1 MKIQKCGHFRR
12 RYKVLQ
18 RTQPD
23 KRKQNF
29 RFSLHIFFLSC
40 ILLFGFPES
49 FFRAFSFHF
58 FVLAVFLVFFRIF
71 SPLSHQ
77 RKFFTSTLHQQEAE
91 FIVCLQWK
99 RHFVNILVD
108 SHLNIPHRCKQWP
121 PFLRN
126 PWSTLTIEGW
136 RKHHHHHL
144 DHRKSHR
151 EDGRTVPVR
160 CWERNGE
167 RHRPDCRQHFQPDL

>member
-1 MKIQKCGHFRR
+1 MDTSGEDIKF
-12 RYKVLQ
+12 YKEPSQTSGNKTSVSPSTPSSCLA
-18 RTQPD
+18 
-23 KRKQNF
+23 F
-29 RFSLHIFFLSC
+29 FFLV
-40 ILLFGFPES
+40 FQNP
-49 FFRAFSFHF
+49 FFVLFHF
-58 FVLAVFLVFFRIF
+58 ISSFLAVFLVFCRIF

-77 RKFFTSTLHQQEAE
+77 RKFFTSTSHQQEAE

-121 PFLRN
+121 PFLHN
-126 PWSTLTIEGW
+126 PGSTLTIEGW

-160 CWERNGE
+160 C
-167 RHRPDCRQHFQPDL
+167 